1 MKRKRQHKALWVV
14 WTACLLYLCSC
25 QKVLTSNLWVV
36 YYCKHHI
43 GQLKISFGQLL
54 ILEFWNF
61 SKEPRNCAQHL
72 VMSVHHIQKHLS
84 FLSGVLGWS
93 EQYNIMVKNKNL
105 VVRFSNN
112 VNSTNGFNL
121 SRSLLYHVRSRE
133 SNTLSSWS
141 CCSYW
146 D

>member
-1 MKRKRQHKALWVV
+1 MSCLNCMFIIPLFMPKSSNKQSVG
-14 WTACLLYLCSC
+14 CLLL
-25 QKVLTSNLWVV
+25 QTSYWSA
-36 YYCKHHI
+36 
-43 GQLKISFGQLL
+43 KISFGQLL

-133 SNTLSSWS
+133 NNTLSSWS